1 MAGQMESVIANVYRQ
16 FPQEVRD
23 KIEQRKQAIQDQ
35 PGAITED
42 DQRWIKEHID
52 DFFRQGD
59 KGQ

>member
-1 MAGQMESVIANVYRQ
+1 MAGQMESVIANVFRQ

-23 KIEQRKQAIQDQ
+23 KIDQRKQTMQAQ
-35 PGAITED
+35 PGTITED
-42 DQRWIKEHID
+42 DQTWIREHID